1 MSRTF
6 TLAEAQGLV
15 PWLQETFDSMEP
27 LRAALVRAQ
36 TRIAELVGHMQSN
49 GGAKA
54 RRELEEASRDRKAAR
69 QSMDE
74 RLHEV
79 IERGIIVRSVER
91 GLVDFP
97 SEKDGRTVY
106 LCWVAGEGEITQWH
120 ETDAGFAGRQPL

>member
-36 TRIAELVGHMQSN
+36 ARITELVGHMQSN
-49 GGAKA
+49 GGSKA
-54 RRELEEASRDRKAAR
+54 RRELEEASQARKAAR

-74 RLHEV
+74 RLEEV

-97 SEKDGRTVY
+97 SEREGRTVY

-120 ETDAGFAGRQPL
+120 ETDTGFAGRQPL

>member
-6 TLAEAQGLV
+6 TLTEAQGLV

-27 LRAALVRAQ
+27 LRNDLMRAQ
-36 TRIAELVGHMQSN
+36 ARITELVGHMQSN
-49 GGAKA
+49 GGSKA
-54 RRELEEASRDRKAAR
+54 RRELEEASQARKAAR

-74 RLHEV
+74 RLEEV

-97 SEKDGRTVY
+97 SEREGRTVY

-120 ETDAGFAGRQPL
+120 ETDTGFAGRQPL